1 MPAVLANYTRASRAR
16 PAIRFAPGVD
26 SPDACYKRWT
36 FSPGQESGMARHTDD
51 HATRRRRRRALVI
64 AAAWMVALS
73 GCHAATQLQSDATP
87 SSGPT
92 ATAKPAFDTPALD
105 KHPVGS
111 RRFRDCSAA
120 ARDEPARRRCLDEE
134 LAYQQRTLDHLAD
147 ERAVALDAAAR
158 RNFQAAQRAW
168 QQETD
173 RACGTGADASV
184 LDDAAARCRIDRIS
198 ARFDS
203 LSFDSMSPD
212 ASAPGAWVK
221 VTPDASGAADARVRD
236 ATLSLQSD
244 GCSDERGRVVCR
256 NARLRIAT
264 SMMREQSLTLPMLVF
279 TPAGQPGG
287 TLYRGRLDKGF
298 ADGWHSVVLTDIDAD
313 GDEDLLVWTGFDG
326 NYGDPS
332 YRYALYDAGS
342 GRLEESAALAALV
355 QGHSI
360 ARIVDGQVFVWSRSG
375 PCQRG
380 EKTIDLRGPAPKVAA
395 SRNYDTCRQDAP

>member
-1 MPAVLANYTRASRAR
+1 
-16 PAIRFAPGVD
+16 
-26 SPDACYKRWT
+26 
-36 FSPGQESGMARHTDD
+36 MARHTDD
-51 HATRRRRRRALVI
+51 HATRRRRRCALAI

-87 SSGPT
+87 SGEPT
-92 ATAKPAFDTPALD
+92 ATAKPALDTPALD
-105 KHPVGS
+105 KRPMGS

-120 ARDEPARRRCLDEE
+120 AREEAARRRCLDEE
-134 LAYQQRTLDHLAD
+134 LVYQQRTLDRLAD
-147 ERAVALDAAAR
+147 ERAVALDAAGR
-158 RNFQAAQRAW
+158 RDFQAAQRAW

-173 RACGTGADASV
+173 RVCGVGATAPDH
-184 LDDAAARCRIDRIS
+184 AAARCRIDRIS
-198 ARFDS
+198 ARFNS

-212 ASAPGAWVK
+212 ASSPGAWVK

-236 ATLSLQSD
+236 AVLSLKSD
-244 GCSDERGRVVCR
+244 GCADERGRVVCR

-264 SMMREQSLTLPMLVF
+264 STMREQSLTVPMQVF

-313 GDEDLLVWTGFDG
+313 GHEDLLLWTGFDG

-332 YRYALYDAGS
+332 YRYYLYDAGS

-360 ARIVDGQVFVWSRSG
+360 ARIADGQVFIWSRSG
-375 PCQRG
+375 PCERG
-380 EKTIDLRGPAPKVAA
+380 EKTIDLRSPAPTVVT
-395 SRNYDTCRQDAP
+395 SRTYDTCGQDAP

>member
-1 MPAVLANYTRASRAR
+1 
-16 PAIRFAPGVD
+16 
-26 SPDACYKRWT
+26 
-36 FSPGQESGMARHTDD
+36 MARHTDD

-87 SSGPT
+87 SGGPT
-92 ATAKPAFDTPALD
+92 ATAKPALDTRALD
-105 KHPVGS
+105 RHPVGS

-134 LAYQQRTLDHLAD
+134 LAYQQRTLDRLAD
-147 ERAVALDAAAR
+147 ERAAALDAAGR
-158 RNFQAAQRAW
+158 SDFQAAQRAW

-173 RACGTGADASV
+173 RACGTGAGATAS
-184 LDDAAARCRIDRIS
+184 DHAAARCRIDRIS

-203 LSFDSMSPD
+203 LSL
-212 ASAPGAWVK
+212 
-221 VTPDASGAADARVRD
+221 DASGASPSVWVKATPSASGAVDARVRD
-236 ATLSLQSD
+236 AALSLQSD
-244 GCSDERGRVVCR
+244 GCADERGRVVCR

-264 SMMREQSLTLPMLVF
+264 STMREQSLTLPMLVF

-313 GDEDLLVWTGFDG
+313 GDEDLLLWTGFDG

-332 YRYALYDAGS
+332 YRYYLYDAGS
-342 GRLEESAALAALV
+342 GRLEESVALAGLV

-380 EKTIDLRGPAPKVAA
+380 EKTIDMRGPVPTVAT